1 MIAGQPGIFAQGT
14 RAHYHLEFD
23 LRPGLTRE
31 QIVSHIHRLRE
42 PAVTSGGANI
52 VLGFGVDL
60 WRRLAPAEVPQD
72 LKRFEPIDGPGGHA
86 PATPHDLW
94 VWIHGTGHDVELDVA
109 RAIALCLEPVA
120 VLAAEQPC
128 FVYRDGRDLTG
139 FVDGTENPAVEIAP
153 EVALLPDG
161 VAGAGGSFVL
171 AQKWLHD
178 LRAFHA
184 QPVAAQ
190 EQVIGRTK
198 PASVELADEVKP
210 PTAHIARVVVED
222 EAGEELEIYRRSVPW
237 GTVEANGLFFLAFS
251 ADLTRFERM
260 LARMYGLSGDGVTD
274 HLLRF
279 TRPITGAYY
288 FAPSLQ
294 ALRSL

>member
-23 LRPGLTRE
+23 LRPGQTRG
-31 QIVSHIHRLRE
+31 QIVTCLHALRE
-42 PAVTSGGANI
+42 PAVTSGGANL
-52 VLGFGVDL
+52 VVGFGADL
-60 WRRLAPAEVPQD
+60 WRQLAPHDTPRD
-72 LKRFEPIDGPGGHA
+72 LKPFAGIQGPGGHA

-94 VWIHGTGHDVELDVA
+94 IWLHGTGHDVELDVA
-109 RAIALCLEPVA
+109 RAIVACLEPA
-120 VLAAEQPC
+120 FGLAAELPC

-139 FVDGTENPAVEIAP
+139 FVDGTENPPVEIAP
-153 EVALLPDG
+153 EVALVPDG
-161 VAGAGGSFVL
+161 EPGAGGSFVL
-171 AQKWLHD
+171 AQKWRHD
-178 LRAFHA
+178 LRKFHGQA
-184 QPVAAQ
+184 VAAQ

-237 GTVEANGLFFLAFS
+237 GTVEAQGLFFLAFS
-251 ADLTRFERM
+251 ADPTRYERM
-260 LARMYGLSGDGVTD
+260 LARMYGLAGDGLTD
-274 HLLRF
+274 RLLEF
-279 TRPITGAYY
+279 TQAVSGAYY

-294 ALRSL
+294 ALRGL